1 MLVSFCM
8 YVTSRD
14 SCYPIGCQILH
25 VLAILYSSLQWTD
38 LWIKSIVC
46 LCLQDPFV
54 AVQSHNVTMYTLCYQ
69 LWCLSIYN
77 MSQSAF
83 RVHITA
89 SDMPTHGIFGGLG
102 LPTIAQQHENF
113 CECTLNNII
122 TNHKLRKPLPPI
134 FSICYDLRHTRT
146 FMTLHCKTDLL
157 LLDLHV
163 VVMQISPSQLSCW
176 TILW

>member
-1 MLVSFCM
+1 MLVSFC
-8 YVTSRD
+8 
-14 SCYPIGCQILH
+14 
-25 VLAILYSSLQWTD
+25 
-38 LWIKSIVC
+38 
-46 LCLQDPFV
+46 
-54 AVQSHNVTMYTLCYQ
+54 MYTLCYQ

-89 SDMPTHGIFGGLG
+89 SDMPTHGIFGDLG
-102 LPTIAQQHENF
+102 LSTIAQQHENF
-113 CECTLNNII
+113 CECTLNNIV
-122 TNHKLRKPLPPI
+122 TNNKLRKPLPPI

-176 TILW
+176 TIL